1 MRRQVSKFSLYEV
14 GLMGKQNDYLLLDIY
29 FIVTSRH
36 YISSTTI
43 VNLTQN
49 PCQLWKQHELSE
61 LWEENEATVIIE
73 DGKVI
78 WINKSNN
85 KVKILTPLVA
95 CAFCFELHKNGNF
108 E

>member
-36 YISSTTI
+36 HISSTTI

-49 PCQLWKQHELSE
+49 RCQL
-61 LWEENEATVIIE
+61 
-73 DGKVI
+73 
-78 WINKSNN
+78 
-85 KVKILTPLVA
+85 
-95 CAFCFELHKNGNF
+95 
-108 E
+108 